1 MSQLEQLTGCLWV
14 LLAGEYYLRIRQKV
28 EANRCSVVLFT
39 SWMNF
44 NRILESI
51 RYFFIL
57 FISSTNAQEGWDL
70 HPSTGTFLTLVII
83 LATVSIELL
92 PPFRATD
99 TKVCGLQQGFRG
111 VLGPKREVEVPLPL
125 CLYCAD
131 TFFAVKTWSPN
142 LYGKC

>member
-1 MSQLEQLTGCLWV
+1 MQCCLIYF
-14 LLAGEYYLRIRQKV
+14 LNEFQQDPREYQVFFLSCLSAQQMPRKAEV
-28 EANRCSVVLFT
+28 
-39 SWMNF
+39 
-44 NRILESI
+44 SI
-51 RYFFIL
+51 PV
-57 FISSTNAQEGWDL
+57 QEL
-70 HPSTGTFLTLVII
+70 FLTLVII

-131 TFFAVKTWSPN
+131 TF
-142 LYGKC
+142 LL